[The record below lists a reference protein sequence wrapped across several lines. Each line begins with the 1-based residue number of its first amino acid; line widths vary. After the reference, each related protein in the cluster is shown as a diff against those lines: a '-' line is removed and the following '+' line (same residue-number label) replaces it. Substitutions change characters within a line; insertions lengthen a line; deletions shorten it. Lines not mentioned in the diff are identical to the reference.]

1 MTKIK
6 QHPLKV
12 VLVGILAIQLLLIA
26 FCNLTLIDKNIDCDN
41 AKLFVH
47 TMNMWRE
54 KSLLIPGWSYTT
66 TLELDCSSILAL
78 PLYGI
83 LGNIYLAYGIANI
96 LFVLILIAVLFY
108 MFEGEKAEYPLLTAN
123 LVCIPYSLGMLA
135 YFNMMFFCGSQY
147 IMKILIPLLF
157 VGVLLQ
163 MDGRRGEHKK
173 RLIVM
178 SVIYIGLV
186 LLTSVSSGVYV
197 TFTGLIPVIAAYALY
212 KLFKYERVHPLF
224 YVLVALTGLCLI
236 AGVMV
241 NNAVMGGARG
251 NSSMVLVNVYQALA
265 NVSSCIF
272 GIFEL
277 FGGIAYDM
285 TLPILSLQGIAIVA
299 RACFTILFAVCG
311 IIAARRVIK
320 GQADLRMILLVAIGV
335 WNLFVLLMTNT
346 RAGSSTYEFRYHL
359 IGMIPIMC
367 VTAILLLE
375 GLGKW
380 NRVQQTVLV
389 AGGAMMILVVTAL
402 SFRTVI
408 RHEDEQVELKEVCEY
423 LQDMPLEY
431 VYMYDGSN
439 DADMCRLISGDEEIT
454 YLCVVPDGLTYAY
467 DYHSKYE
474 LGPIQSENA
483 IMVVD
488 NAVYDF
494 GDQYDAFGY
503 TFTRFAVV
511 GNRSLYHFE

>member
-96 LFVLILIAVLFY
+96 LFVLIFIAVLFY
-108 MFEGEKAEYPLLTAN
+108 MFDGEKVEYPLLAAN
-123 LVCIPYSLGMLA
+123 FVCIPYSLGMLA

-173 RLIVM
+173 KLIVM
-178 SVIYIGLV
+178 SGLYIGLV

-224 YVLVALTGLCLI
+224 YVLVVLTGLCLI

-265 NVSSCIF
+265 N
-272 GIFEL
+272 
-277 FGGIAYDM
+277 
-285 TLPILSLQGIAIVA
+285 
-299 RACFTILFAVCG
+299 
-311 IIAARRVIK
+311 
-320 GQADLRMILLVAIGV
+320 
-335 WNLFVLLMTNT
+335 
-346 RAGSSTYEFRYHL
+346 
-359 IGMIPIMC
+359 
-367 VTAILLLE
+367 
-375 GLGKW
+375 LGKW

-389 AGGAMMILVVTAL
+389 AGGAMIILVVTAL
-402 SFRTVI
+402 SFGTVI
-408 RHEDEQVELKEVCEY
+408 RHEDEQVELKELCEY

-474 LGPIQSENA
+474 LGPIQSENS

-511 GNRSLYHFE
+511 GNRSLYHFK